1 MQAPKELDARLEALG
16 GQRLAPIY
24 LDDFGLFKEVYFRAF
39 LSLVLVM
46 HFPTSI
52 THLRATL
59 STFSHIQANEIYSS
73 D

>member
-46 HFPTSI
+46 HFPASI

-59 STFSHIQANEIYSS
+59 STFSHIQANEIYLC
-73 D
+73 